1 MVTSIKVKRIE
12 GKELVHIDSL
22 CETSPATNKYLQRTL
37 HYMMLVGTHVP
48 DEYQIQAGALAV
60 LLLKEPTVVDLEIW
74 RIDNNGD
81 WIADATVET
90 ARGHRLRRGEGK
102 TPVEALNNLA
112 VDVLRS

>member
-1 MVTSIKVKRIE
+1 MITSIKIERYKDYEELMRI
-12 GKELVHIDSL
+12 VSHSDAA
-22 CETSPATNKYLQRTL
+22 PATDKDLLRPL
-37 HYMMLVGTHVP
+37 HYHMLIGTHLP
-48 DEYQIQAGALAV
+48 DEYQVQAGALVV

-74 RIDNNGD
+74 RIDNGD
-81 WIADATVET
+81 WIADAMVET

>member
-1 MVTSIKVKRIE
+1 MITSTKIKRVE

-22 CETSPATNKYLQRTL
+22 CEAAPTTNRYLQRPL
-37 HYMMLVGTHVP
+37 HYHMLVGTHVP
-48 DEYQIQAGALAV
+48 DEYQIQSGALAV

-74 RIDNNGD
+74 RIGNGD

-102 TPVEALNNLA
+102 TPVEALNNLV
-112 VDVLRS
+112 VDTRRS

>member
-1 MVTSIKVKRIE
+1 MITSTKIKRIE

-22 CETSPATNKYLQRTL
+22 CEISPATNKYLQRPL
-37 HYMMLVGTHVP
+37 HYHMLVGTHVP
-48 DEYQIQAGALAV
+48 DEYQIQSGALAV

-74 RIDNNGD
+74 RIDNGD

>member
-1 MVTSIKVKRIE
+1 MITSTKIKRIE

-37 HYMMLVGTHVP
+37 HYMMLVGTHIP
-48 DEYQIQAGALAV
+48 DEYQIQVGALTT
-60 LLLKEPTVVDLEIW
+60 LLLKEPTVLDIEVWQPDSGEWL
-74 RIDNNGD
+74 
-81 WIADATVET
+81 ADAMVET

>member
-1 MVTSIKVKRIE
+1 MITSTKIKRLE

-22 CETSPATNKYLQRTL
+22 CEAAPATNRYLQRPL
-37 HYMMLVGTHVP
+37 HYHMLVGTHIP
-48 DEYQIQAGALAV
+48 DEYQIQSGALTT

-74 RIDNNGD
+74 RIDNGD

-102 TPVEALNNLA
+102 TPVEALNNLV
-112 VDVLRS
+112 VDVQRS

>member
-1 MVTSIKVKRIE
+1 MITSTKIKRLE

-22 CETSPATNKYLQRTL
+22 CETAPATNKYLQRTL

-48 DEYQIQAGALAV
+48 DEYQIQSGALAV

-74 RIDNNGD
+74 RIDNGD

-102 TPVEALNNLA
+102 TPVEALNNLV
-112 VDVLRS
+112 VDVQRS